1 MMDIIILAIILIS
14 ILFFIAWALEEPA
27 GGIIAV
33 VFGIIA
39 YWSGSHTAGIII
51 GIIGVA
57 CYIHAKSENSTEKIK
72 ERKIPPVHSVHF
84 TVRSTGSYV
93 SILNDCEQIVYSIAK
108 RCPWLKFHVY
118 VAVHKINSTNCSVS
132 FSIGDVPLTSSN
144 ITFGNEFEINQWE
157 TALFQTEQATGFT
170 TAQDVVRELNLQFN
184 WHDVST
190 HITESKIYDF
200 GDPKNNPF
208 IVLGFDAQY
217 KE

>member
-72 ERKIPPVHSVHF
+72 ERKIPPVHF

-157 TALFQTEQATGFT
+157 TALFKTEQATGFT
-170 TAQDVVRELNLQFN
+170 TAQDVMRELNLQFN

-200 GDPKNNPF
+200 GDSKNNPL

>member
-144 ITFGNEFEINQWE
+144 ITFGNEFEIHQWE

-170 TAQDVVRELNLQFN
+170 TAQDVMRELNLQFN

-200 GDPKNNPF
+200 GDPKNNPL

>member
-132 FSIGDVPLTSSN
+132 FSIDDVPLTSSN

-157 TALFQTEQATGFT
+157 TALFKTEQATGFT
-170 TAQDVVRELNLQFN
+170 TAQDVMRELNLQFN

-200 GDPKNNPF
+200 GDPKNNPL

>member
-132 FSIGDVPLTSSN
+132 FSIADVPLTSSN

-170 TAQDVVRELNLQFN
+170 TAQDVMRELNLQFN

-200 GDPKNNPF
+200 GDPKNNPL

>member
-170 TAQDVVRELNLQFN
+170 TAQDVMRELNLQFN

-200 GDPKNNPF
+200 GDPKNNPL

>member
-39 YWSGSHTAGIII
+39 YWSGSHIVGIII

-57 CYIHAKSENSTEKIK
+57 CYIHAKSENSPEKIK
-72 ERKIPPVHSVHF
+72 ERKIPPVRSVHF

-132 FSIGDVPLTSSN
+132 FSIDEVPLTSSN

-157 TALFQTEQATGFT
+157 TALFNTEQATGFT
-170 TAQDVVRELNLQFN
+170 TAQDVMRELNLQFN

-200 GDPKNNPF
+200 GDSKNNPL